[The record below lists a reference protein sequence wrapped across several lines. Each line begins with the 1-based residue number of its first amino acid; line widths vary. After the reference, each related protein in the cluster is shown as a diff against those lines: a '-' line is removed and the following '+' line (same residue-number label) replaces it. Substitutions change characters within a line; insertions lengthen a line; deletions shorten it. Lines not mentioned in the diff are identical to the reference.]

1 MKYQIYIDP
10 SPEENSDTAFEKV
23 KKYHEDVFKKLEH
36 VGITFS
42 YKKYFYISFIVLCIN
57 IQQSTVVVSCLH

>member
-10 SPEENSDTAFEKV
+10 NPEDNSDTAFDKV

-42 YKKYFYISFIVLCIN
+42 YKSTFI
-57 IQQSTVVVSCLH
+57 

>member
-23 KKYHEDVFKKLEH
+23 KKYHEDVYYLFL
-36 VGITFS
+36 
-42 YKKYFYISFIVLCIN
+42 
-57 IQQSTVVVSCLH
+57 